1 MGFSEIYPKTIQ
13 AQKLKAFRPR
23 PFHLHPHQGKLT
35 QLVNQVLQSKG
46 CLKCEGSK
54 LISPKSTLDKS
65 RTKTQGIS
73 SETFPFAPAP
83 GQTYPG
89 SQSVFATSKSL
100 KCERSKLISPKFN
113 QNKSSTKTKAFQPRA
128 FHLHPH

>member
-54 LISPKSTLDKS
+54 LISPKSALRQMKDKNETL
-65 RTKTQGIS
+65 
-73 SETFPFAPAP
+73 PFAPAP

-89 SQSVFATSKSL
+89 SQSVFAT
-100 KCERSKLISPKFN
+100 
-113 QNKSSTKTKAFQPRA
+113 
-128 FHLHPH
+128 